1 MKQALRDASHAPP
14 AIRVNEFHFSYKSVD
29 AVRGISF
36 EVQPGELFGL
46 IGPDGA
52 GKTTTFRAL
61 ATLFPV
67 EEGMLQL
74 AGLDVATEFRAL
86 RKRIGYMPQR
96 FSIYPDLTVRE
107 NLLFFASLFGV
118 PEKERPERLR
128 SLFAF
133 SNLEPFKD
141 RQARNLSGGMKQK
154 LALSCTLIHQPEI
167 LILDEPTTGVD
178 PVSREEFW
186 HILHELKQDGVT
198 ILVSTPYMDEADLC
212 DRVAIMNRG
221 RILAIDR
228 PANLPSLF
236 PGRLYEI
243 ETRSPVALAKRLR
256 VLPSVKE
263 VHTFGDRVH
272 FTAQESGSE
281 SDVRAQVLT
290 VTEED
295 EVVKTVPPSLEDVF
309 IYLMREQ
316 HEEA

>member
-1 MKQALRDASHAPP
+1 MNQVLPNASHAPP
-14 AIRVNEFHFSYKSVD
+14 AIRVNEFHFSYKSVE

-67 EEGMLQL
+67 AEGGLQL

-107 NLLFFASLFGV
+107 NLLFFASLCGV
-118 PEKERPERLR
+118 PEEVRPERLR

-141 RQARNLSGGMKQK
+141 RQAQNLSGGMKQK
-154 LALSCTLIHQPEI
+154 LALSCTLIHEPEI

-186 HILHELKQDGVT
+186 HILHKLKQGGVT

-221 RILAIDR
+221 RILAIDQ

-243 ETRSPVALAKRLR
+243 ETHSPVALAKRLR
-256 VLPSVKE
+256 SLPAIEE

-272 FTAQESGSE
+272 FTAQESE
-281 SDVRAQVLT
+281 TERDVRAQVLPM
-290 VTEED
+290 TEEN
-295 EVVKTVPPSLEDVF
+295 EVLKTVPPSLEDVF